1 MITSWEISGTFIKSR
16 QCPGFYGFK
25 YQTYEGS
32 VECWSARKLQEIFNY
47 PNVGFMLRGLNKGMF
62 RTASFTMTA
71 IENPAQLFKQKQKKH
86 ENKTHN
92 KFRQKFK
99 RKSGR
104 S

>member
-1 MITSWEISGTFIKSR
+1 MKKEQIR
-16 QCPGFYGFK
+16 QLFER
-25 YQTYEGS
+25 YETACYLYNGI
-32 VECWSARKLQEIFNY
+32 ECWSARKPQEIFNY
-47 PNVGFMLRGLNKGMF
+47 TNAGFMLRGLNKGMF
-62 RTASFTMTA
+62 RTASFTTVA
-71 IENPAQLFKQKQKKH
+71 NVNPAQLFKQIQKKH